1 MRLNEIEF
9 EGLLPIDSYGPGFF
23 RLGGVV
29 HQGALILLPQVVQ
42 SWDDP
47 TDFGV
52 LLGASSQIDVVFLG
66 AGAEITPLLEAQRQA
81 FDEAGIGIEI
91 MSTPTACRT
100 YNMLLAEGRR
110 VAAALIPV

>member
-1 MRLNEIEF
+1 MHLNEIEF

-29 HQGALILLPQVVQ
+29 HHGALILLPGQVQ
-42 SWDDP
+42 SWGDP
-47 TDFGV
+47 TDFTV
-52 LLGASSQIDVVFLG
+52 FLRADRQFDVVFLG
-66 AGAEITPLLEAQRQA
+66 TGVDMIPLSQAHRQEFDKAGLGL
-81 FDEAGIGIEI
+81 EI

-110 VAAALIPV
+110 VAAGLIPV